1 MFWELCRRRMMD
13 TQLESLNLKGIY
25 RMKTP
30 SSIKLWELRW
40 NKVEKPDRDNT
51 LIIIIRERI
60 L

>member
-1 MFWELCRRRMMD
+1 MFWGLCRRRMMD
-13 TQLESLNLKGIY
+13 AQLESLNLKGIY

-40 NKVEKPDRDNT
+40 NEIEKLDPDNT
-51 LIIIIRERI
+51 LIIIIREKI